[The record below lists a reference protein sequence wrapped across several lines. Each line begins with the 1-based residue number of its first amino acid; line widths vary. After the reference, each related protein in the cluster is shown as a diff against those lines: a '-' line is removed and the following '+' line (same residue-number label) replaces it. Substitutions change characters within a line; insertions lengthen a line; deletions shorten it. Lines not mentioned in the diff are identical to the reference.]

1 MLRPRVYIPSRGR
14 PENVAK
20 LAKAWDT
27 ELFDVVFMVEPDEV
41 KPYRDNV
48 PSDLFITVA
57 VEALPGRNLG
67 VGFSRS
73 RCVEHADADGLEAII
88 LSDDDIKPITG
99 MDLLI
104 EAAENPLT
112 LGVTSYHSYLDL
124 ALGTKGRHRDDII
137 VAHQSFMRLW
147 AINISN
153 VKAIG
158 GFDKNLKCI
167 DDNELK
173 FRAVMSGFPW
183 MIHFGAK
190 SASFGKRFA
199 AGGVSALGDR
209 AVENAADRIVDKHR
223 LYTPHLISRV
233 DTPKAIQYK
242 WSKIHDHFLPGWRDW
257 SEKHG
262 GNIDNYYFG
271 FGRNALWKGR

>member
-1 MLRPRVYIPSRGR
+1 MNPCVYIPSRGR

-20 LAKAWDT
+20 LVKAW
-27 ELFDVVFMVEPDEV
+27 EAERFDVVFMVEPDEWRT
-41 KPYRDNV
+41 YRLSV
-48 PSDLFITVA
+48 PEDGFYGITVT
-57 VEALPGRNLG
+57 VDCLPDRNLG
-67 VGFSRS
+67 VGYSRAT
-73 RCVEHADADGLEAII
+73 CVEHAKAKGHETII
-88 LSDDDIKPITG
+88 LSDDDIRPITG
-99 MDLLI
+99 MKHLI
-104 EAAENPLT
+104 EAAEHPLA
-112 LGVTSYHSYLDL
+112 LGITSYHSYLDL
-124 ALGTKGRHRDDII
+124 ALGVKGKYRNDVI
-137 VAHQSFMRLW
+137 VAHQSFMRMW

-153 VKAIG
+153 VEAIG

-173 FRAVMSGFPW
+173 FRAAMNGFPW

-199 AGGVSALGDR
+199 AGGVSSLGNR

-223 LYTPHLISRV
+223 LYSPEFIRRV

-242 WSKIHDHFLPGWRDW
+242 WSKIHDHFLPNWRDW

-262 GNIDNYYFG
+262 GSVDNYLG
-271 FGRNALWKGR
+271 GKQHRKDGD